1 MNLNKTGKN
10 MLTNGPEPDIAE
22 DYISLNQAL
31 VTFTKRWK
39 ILIILALLFILGA
52 LVKHKFFPTY
62 PARGVLLIKDV
73 KNSRY
78 QLLLSSIAN
87 QLGEFA
93 PDEGQSV
100 DAVSQA
106 INYLDTY
113 RFHKHLAHKLIQI
126 YETTEAEKKSLEL
139 IFKNIQKIKKDSL
152 KELRAAQILRAY
164 LGYSNE
170 GGGRLKIYLKTK
182 NKKLSYLIVSVALEE
197 AKKEL
202 IRRDIHELEEAEK
215 YFTLQIKEVQ
225 SHLDKIE
232 KETIAKMQ
240 KHQVLSVDI
249 EKGETS
255 RYLNE
260 LKKNISETTIAIQKN
275 NNLIRDL
282 KRRTLKTKSLETGRF
297 SGSSQIKNL
306 HAENKELSARLKSL
320 EKTLRGYGQKQKGL
334 LPFQQEIEKMRAKYT
349 YEYKVYESLRSSL
362 AKIGLQKTYIKNKI
376 EVLEPEFLER
386 IQSKPGLLVMVLLAF
401 ILSQMVGLGGIYLW
415 ELFKP

>member
-1 MNLNKTGKN
+1 
-10 MLTNGPEPDIAE
+10 MLTNGPEPDISE
-22 DYISLNQAL
+22 NSISLNQAL

-39 ILIILALLFILGA
+39 LLVILALLFVLGA

-62 PARGVLLIKDV
+62 PARGILLIKDV

-93 PDEGQSV
+93 PDEGQGV

-106 INYLDTY
+106 INFLDTY
-113 RFHKHLAHKLIQI
+113 SFHKNLARKLLSI
-126 YETTEAEKKSLEL
+126 YENSENKNEIESLNLILKKIS
-139 IFKNIQKIKKDSL
+139 KIKDAPL
-152 KELRAAQILRAY
+152 RELRTAQILRAY

-170 GGGRLKIYLKTK
+170 GGGRLKVYLKTN
-182 NKKLSYLIVSVALEE
+182 NKKLSFLIVSVALEE

-202 IRRDIHELEEAEK
+202 VRRDIHELEEAEK
-215 YFTLQIKEVQ
+215 YFSLQIKEVQ
-225 SHLDKIE
+225 GHLDKIE
-232 KETIAKMQ
+232 KETIEKMQ

-255 RYLNE
+255 RYQNE
-260 LKKNISETTIAIQKN
+260 LKQNISETTISIRKN

-282 KRRTLKTKSLETGRF
+282 ENKIKDIKSLETGRF

-306 HAENKELSARLKSL
+306 RAENKELSAKLKSL
-320 EKTLRGYGQKQKGL
+320 EQTLRGYGKKQKGL

-349 YEYKVYESLRSSL
+349 YEYKVYESLRGSL
-362 AKIGLQKTYIKNKI
+362 AKIGLQKTYINNKI

-386 IQSKPGLLVMVLLAF
+386 IQSKPGLLIMVLLAF
-401 ILSQMVGLGGIYLW
+401 ILSQIVGLSSIYLW
-415 ELFKP
+415 ELFRP

>member
-1 MNLNKTGKN
+1 MVN
-10 MLTNGPEPDIAE
+10 NGPGPDIA
-22 DYISLNQAL
+22 DDSISLNQAL

-39 ILIILALLFILGA
+39 LLIILALLFVLGA

-62 PARGVLLIKDV
+62 PARGILLIKDV

-87 QLGEFA
+87 QLGDFA

-100 DAVSQA
+100 DGVSQA
-106 INYLDTY
+106 INFLDTY
-113 RFHKHLAHKLIQI
+113 NFHKHLARKLIQL
-126 YETTEAEKKSLEL
+126 YESSETSETDKNSLEL
-139 IFKNIQKIKKDSL
+139 IFQNIIKIKDTPL
-152 KELRAAQILRAY
+152 KELRAGQILRAY

-170 GGGRLKIYLKTK
+170 GGGRLKVYLKTK
-182 NKKLSYLIVSVALEE
+182 NKKLSFLIVSVALEE
-197 AKKEL
+197 AQKEL
-202 IRRDIHELEEAEK
+202 IRRDIHELEEAER

-232 KETIAKMQ
+232 KDTIAKMQ

-260 LKKNISETTIAIQKN
+260 LKKNISETTIAIRKN

-282 KRRTLKTKSLETGRF
+282 KKKTEKIKSLETGRF

-306 HAENKELSARLKSL
+306 RAENKDLSAKLKSL
-320 EKTLRGYGQKQKGL
+320 EQTLKGYGKKQKGL

-362 AKIGLQKTYIKNKI
+362 AKIGLQKTYINNKI

-386 IQSKPGLLVMVLLAF
+386 IQSKPRLLVMIFLAF
-401 ILSQMVGLGGIYLW
+401 ILSQIVGLGGIYLW

>member
-1 MNLNKTGKN
+1 MA
-10 MLTNGPEPDIAE
+10 TNGPEADIAE

-31 VTFTKRWK
+31 LTFTKRWK
-39 ILIILALLFILGA
+39 ILVILALLFVLGA

-62 PARGVLLIKDV
+62 PARGILLIKDV

-87 QLGEFA
+87 QLGDFA
-93 PDEGQSV
+93 PDEGQNA

-106 INYLDTY
+106 INFLDTY
-113 RFHKHLAHKLIQI
+113 SFHKHLARKLIQVH
-126 YETTEAEKKSLEL
+126 ESSSVKKESLEI
-139 IFKNIQKIKKDSL
+139 IFKNIKKIKEIPL
-152 KELRAAQILRAY
+152 KELRAAQVLRSL

-170 GGGRLKIYLKTK
+170 GGGRLKVYLKTK
-182 NKKLSYLIVSVALEE
+182 NRKLSYLIVSEALEE

-202 IRRDIHELEEAEK
+202 TRRDIHELEEAEK
-215 YFTLQIKEVQ
+215 YFSMQIKEVQ

-240 KHQVLSVDI
+240 KHKVLSVDI

-260 LKKNISETTIAIQKN
+260 LKKSISETTIAIRKN

-282 KRRTLKTKSLETGRF
+282 KKKLKKATSLETGRF

-306 HAENKELSARLKSL
+306 RAENKDLSARLKSL
-320 EKTLRGYGQKQKGL
+320 EQTLKGYGRKQEGL

-362 AKIGLQKTYIKNKI
+362 AKIGLQKTYINNKI

-386 IQSKPGLLVMVLLAF
+386 IQSKPKLLVMVFLAF
-401 ILSQMVGLGGIYLW
+401 VLSQMVGLGSIYLW